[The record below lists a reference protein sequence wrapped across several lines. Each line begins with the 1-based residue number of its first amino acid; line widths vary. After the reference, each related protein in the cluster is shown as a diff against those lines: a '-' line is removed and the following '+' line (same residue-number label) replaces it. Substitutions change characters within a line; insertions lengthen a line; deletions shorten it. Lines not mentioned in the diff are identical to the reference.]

1 MCGIEDTNLST
12 TLLSVESLRVCRSQ
26 MNYINFQSVY
36 LKRKSM
42 SYTVNSLTNHGKKL
56 NITEETEEILAF
68 GALDHKSI
76 RYYLQNKKP
85 PCIWSD
91 PPQIDSAGMSLIP
104 YADVRTEEF
113 LNETNQT
120 FRESDIINF
129 ESNFFQD
136 VPEEDE
142 LPINFEI
149 PGPIPDMVDL
159 YNFDVPKEEK
169 SSTMERQSSPKLMV
183 LTSKIDE
190 EVISSPVDFEI
201 PGPIPDLVDLY
212 KAPLETQGL
221 DILRSKR
228 RRVH

>member
-1 MCGIEDTNLST
+1 M
-12 TLLSVESLRVCRSQ
+12 
-26 MNYINFQSVY
+26 
-36 LKRKSM
+36 KSM

-56 NITEETEEILAF
+56 NITEETEEILAY

-76 RYYLQNKKP
+76 RYYSQNKKP

-91 PPQIDSAGMSLIP
+91 PPQIDPVGMSLIP
-104 YADVRTEEF
+104 YVGVRTEEF

-120 FRESDIINF
+120 IRESDIINF

-149 PGPIPDMVDL
+149 PGPIPDLVDL
-159 YNFDVPKEEK
+159 YNFDVPKEAI
-169 SSTMERQSSPKLMV
+169 SSTVERQSSPKPIV

-201 PGPIPDLVDLY
+201 PSPIPDLVDLY

>member
-1 MCGIEDTNLST
+1 MD
-12 TLLSVESLRVCRSQ
+12 
-26 MNYINFQSVY
+26 YINFQSVY

-56 NITEETEEILAF
+56 NITKEAEEILAS
-68 GALDHKSI
+68 GALDQKSI
-76 RYYLQNKKP
+76 RYFSQNNKP

-91 PPQIDSAGMSLIP
+91 PPQIDPAGMRLIP
-104 YADVRTEEF
+104 YTSIQTEEF
-113 LNETNQT
+113 LNETNPT
-120 FRESDIINF
+120 IRESDIINF

-149 PGPIPDMVDL
+149 PGPIPDLVDL
-159 YNFDVPKEEK
+159 YNFDVPEEAI
-169 SSTMERQSSPKLMV
+169 SSTTERQSSPKPKV

-212 KAPLETQGL
+212 KAPPETQGL
-221 DILRSKR
+221 DILPSKR

>member
-1 MCGIEDTNLST
+1 
-12 TLLSVESLRVCRSQ
+12 
-26 MNYINFQSVY
+26 MNCINFQSVY

-42 SYTVNSLTNHGKKL
+42 SHTVNSLTNHGKKL
-56 NITEETEEILAF
+56 NITEGTEEILAS
-68 GALDHKSI
+68 GALDHKPI
-76 RYYLQNKKP
+76 RYYSQNKKP

-91 PPQIDSAGMSLIP
+91 PPQIDPAGMSLIP
-104 YADVRTEEF
+104 YAGVRTEEF
-113 LNETNQT
+113 LKETNQT
-120 FRESDIINF
+120 IREFDIINF

-149 PGPIPDMVDL
+149 PGPIPDLVDL
-159 YNFDVPKEEK
+159 YNFDVPKEVI
-169 SSTMERQSSPKLMV
+169 SSTMERQSSPKPMV

-212 KAPLETQGL
+212 KAPLEAQGL
-221 DILRSKR
+221 DILPSKR
-228 RRVH
+228 PRVH